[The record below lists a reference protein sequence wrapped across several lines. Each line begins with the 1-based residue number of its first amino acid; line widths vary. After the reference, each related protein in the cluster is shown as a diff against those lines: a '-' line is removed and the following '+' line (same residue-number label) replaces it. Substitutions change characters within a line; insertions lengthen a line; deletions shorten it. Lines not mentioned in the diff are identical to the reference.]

1 MFMPYNPSPKKNPK
15 PNQYLGILELEL
27 CFCTSCSGRASLQK
41 AWEEKNKSKKANRN
55 PFPPSCKYFIPY
67 KKPGRNSKCNK
78 PHTAEG

>member
-1 MFMPYNPSPKKNPK
+1 MFMPYNPSPKKAPD
-15 PNQYLGILELEL
+15 PTIFWEYLNWSYVFAPAVLVEHPFRKFG
-27 CFCTSCSGRASLQK
+27 K
-41 AWEEKNKSKKANRN
+41 KKKYKKANRN

>member
-1 MFMPYNPSPKKNPK
+1 MFMPYNPSPKRTPNPTIFWE
-15 PNQYLGILELEL
+15 YLKL

-41 AWEEKNKSKKANRN
+41 AWEEKNKYKKANRN